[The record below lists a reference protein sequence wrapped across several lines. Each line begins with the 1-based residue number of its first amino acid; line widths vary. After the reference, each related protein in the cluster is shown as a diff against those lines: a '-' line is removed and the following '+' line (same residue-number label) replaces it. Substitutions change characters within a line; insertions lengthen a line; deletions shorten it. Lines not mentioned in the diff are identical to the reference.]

1 MIFVEGIDGNHPPL
15 YERVDILSGGNQSH
29 EKATNHLPAADFWY
43 PYSGDACLFQKGAS
57 IRWRSPN
64 ISRTDD

>member
-1 MIFVEGIDGNHPPL
+1 MRVEGIDGNRPPL

-43 PYSGDACLFQKGAS
+43 PYSGDARLFQKGAS
-57 IRWRSPN
+57 IR
-64 ISRTDD
+64 